1 MEFISS
7 DNVEKIISM
16 LKNEV
21 TKYIEKSGMEIQK
34 SNTNNSYDIDR
45 TIKKFLTKKYPFY
58 LFLHGKSGKYNI
70 NPTIP
75 TWVMSPIES
84 TLKSAHKFKHKAIS
98 LALVYEND
106 PLLGIVYIPSTK
118 ELYYAQKDKGAFLNG
133 VPIKVSSES
142 PDRLPNT
149 ILDTNPTSSA
159 AIHICKIAAGKSEM
173 YLRDKIR
180 PWDIAAAK
188 CILEEAGG
196 RITTTRNDIITYYHK
211 TDILA
216 TNGLL
221 HTTLLH
227 LMV

>member
-7 DNVEKIISM
+7 DNIEKIISM
-16 LKNEV
+16 LKTEV
-21 TKYIEKSGMEIQK
+21 TKYIKITSNEMQK
-34 SNTNNSYDIDR
+34 LDNNSFDIDK
-45 TIKKFLTKKYPFY
+45 TIKKFLIKKCPFYPF
-58 LFLHGKSGKYNI
+58 LSGTSGKYSI

-75 TWVMSPIES
+75 TWIISPIEA
-84 TLKSAHKFKHKAIS
+84 TLKSSHKFKHKAIS

-106 PLLGIVYIPSTK
+106 PLLGIVYIPSTD
-118 ELYYAQKDKGAFLNG
+118 ELYYAIKGKGAFLNN
-133 VPIKVSSES
+133 VPIKVSSQPS
-142 PDRLPNT
+142 DKLPNA

-159 AIHICKIAAGKSEM
+159 AIHICNIASGKTEM
-173 YLRDKIR
+173 YLREKIR

-196 RITTTRNDIITYYHK
+196 KITTTRNDIITYYNK

-221 HTTLLH
+221 HNTLLH
-227 LMV
+227 LMI

>member
-16 LKNEV
+16 LKTEV

-45 TIKKFLTKKYPFY
+45 TIKKFLIKKYPFY
-58 LFLHGKSGKYNI
+58 PFLSGKSGKYNI
-70 NPTIP
+70 NPTFP
-75 TWVMSPIES
+75 TWIISPIEA

-98 LALVYEND
+98 IALVYEND
-106 PLLGIVYIPSTK
+106 PLLGIVYIPSTE
-118 ELYYAQKDKGAFLNG
+118 ELYYAQKGKGAFLNG
-133 VPIKVSSES
+133 VQIKVSSQS
-142 PDRLPNT
+142 SGRLPNT

-159 AIHICKIAAGKSEM
+159 AIHICSIASGKTEM

-196 RITTTRNDIITYYHK
+196 RITTTRNDIITYYKK

-227 LMV
+227 LMP